1 MSEIDLKAYLF
12 GELPEAERRAVAAHL
27 EQNAEARAEYARLE
41 ATQAMLGMVRDE
53 ELPRRIAFV
62 SDKVFE
68 PTWWQRFWASTP
80 QLGFASA
87 ALLALAIVGHGWLS
101 RPVAVNAPAVAKVDA
116 AVIREVVAAEMRKQP
131 SAMTAVP
138 VAVTGSDEERTAK
151 MIAAAIKEAERK
163 AEMERATDRLT
174 IEENFNLLRRL
185 ISRDQMASYQQP
197 RTGER

>member
-12 GELPEAERRAVAAHL
+12 GELPEAERQAVAAHL

-41 ATQAMLGMVRDE
+41 ATQAMLGLVRDE

-87 ALLALAIVGHGWLS
+87 ALLALAMVGHGWLS
-101 RPVAVNAPAVAKVDA
+101 RPVMTPAPSVAKVDA

-138 VAVTGSDEERTAK
+138 VSAGSSEERTAK
-151 MIAAAIKEAERK
+151 MIAVAIKEAERK

-185 ISRDQMASYQQP
+185 ISRDQMASYQP